1 MRGNLLFP
9 DRYITVASKFKL
21 SLLEILPSCTNEV
34 IVGESTQFLRS
45 VVCENV
51 QWRSARSLERLSQ
64 YRVNKLKSI
73 RRLSEGFRQTVV
85 SHSLSILVAN

>member
-21 SLLEILPSCTNEV
+21 SLLEIFPSCTNEV

-45 VVCENV
+45 VVCETY
-51 QWRSARSLERLSQ
+51 SGEALGLS
-64 YRVNKLKSI
+64 KAC
-73 RRLSEGFRQTVV
+73 
-85 SHSLSILVAN
+85 HSTK